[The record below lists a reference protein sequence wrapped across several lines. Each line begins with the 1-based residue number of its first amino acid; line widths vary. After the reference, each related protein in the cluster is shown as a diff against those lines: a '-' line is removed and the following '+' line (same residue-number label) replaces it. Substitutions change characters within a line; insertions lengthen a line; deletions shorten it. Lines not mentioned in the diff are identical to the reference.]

1 MMKKTIYTLV
11 IMVASMLAM
20 TSCTHNNGDIGLWF
34 GTWHVEQVDM
44 DGSPIDGY
52 TGTNFFQFQ
61 STVFQLRYTD
71 ELHTEMQTTGQWQ
84 DNGASIDIT
93 FPDEKQVWVHLYGID
108 MTKGAVNHFT
118 VETLTGKQAVLELKA
133 TDGHT
138 YRYHLKKWGK

>member
-1 MMKKTIYTLV
+1 MKKTIYTLV

-20 TSCTHNNGDIGLWF
+20 TSCTHNNGDIGMWF

-52 TGTNFFQFQ
+52 MGNSFFQFQ

-71 ELHTEMQTTGQWQ
+71 ELHTEMQTVGRWE
-84 DNGASIDIT
+84 DLGNEINVT
-93 FPDEKQVWVHLYGID
+93 FPDERLVWVHLYGID
-108 MTKGAVNHFT
+108 MSKDAVNRFK
-118 VETLTGKQAVLELKA
+118 VESHSGKDLVLTLPSTN
-133 TDGHT
+133 GHT